1 MKVVF
6 GKGFTRRGKQH
17 LNSSFI
23 LTKDFEGKRNA
34 NSDANRLRSTQNEND
49 RNNDGVDSN
58 SKTGIKPSECDATS
72 MRGDRARERRMRRYS
87 ALSRAE
93 VQPLR

>member
-58 SKTGIKPSECDATS
+58 SKTGIKCDATS
-72 MRGDRARERRMRRYS
+72 MRGDGARGRRMRRCS
-87 ALSRAE
+87 ARAE
-93 VQPLR
+93 VQPPK

>member
-49 RNNDGVDSN
+49 RNNDGVSSLSVRN
-58 SKTGIKPSECDATS
+58 HRGEAKTQTLSQVLEIPS
-72 MRGDRARERRMRRYS
+72 
-87 ALSRAE
+87 L
-93 VQPLR
+93 